1 MLIYKQFIKPI
12 PCPQQS
18 GSFGLSHCL
27 RQKEAKA
34 IKKLDDPFWLTEIT
48 TKELLFSPRNLSSWS
63 LKILGSLLFV
73 FAQLLLDWQNQ
84 SPVPNPA
91 FSLVAQEK
99 PDGIP

>member
-12 PCPQQS
+12 PYPQQS

-63 LKILGSLLFV
+63 LKIPGSLCLFLRS
-73 FAQLLLDWQNQ
+73 FCWIGKTNLRSQIQLF
-84 SPVPNPA
+84 P
-91 FSLVAQEK
+91 
-99 PDGIP
+99 G